1 MPTIHLRRQ
10 KRGKKTSS
18 GGMRLFGNRLK
29 HRLQG
34 YWLLIRADR
43 PIGIYLLLWPTLWAL
58 WFASQGQPDW
68 QIVLIFIT
76 GTVLMRSAGCAINDY
91 ADRHYDGHVA
101 RTKLRPLVT
110 GQITPREALGVF
122 IVLSLLAAGLL
133 LFLNTTTQLHAVI
146 AMALAAIYPFSKRYI
161 PLPQLVLGLA
171 FAWAIPMAFSA
182 EQGSTSL
189 ITWLLFVATV
199 LWTITYDT
207 EYAMVDRDDDLKIGV
222 KSSAILFGRYDRLI
236 IGILQVLV
244 IALLWWVGELTERG
258 NLYDIGLILG
268 AGIFAYQH
276 HLLRTQKKMH
286 YLRAFLNNNL
296 FGLVLFAALFLDYR
310 IYPLE

>member
-1 MPTIHLRRQ
+1 MPNNPLT
-10 KRGKKTSS
+10 
-18 GGMRLFGNRLK
+18 

-58 WFASQGQPDW
+58 WFAGQGQPDW

-76 GTVLMRSAGCAINDY
+76 GTILMRSAGCAINDY
-91 ADRHYDGHVA
+91 ADRHYDGHVE
-101 RTKLRPLVT
+101 RTKQRPLVT
-110 GQITPREALGVF
+110 GQITAREALGVF
-122 IVLSLLAAGLL
+122 IILSLLAAGLL
-133 LFLNTTTQLHAVI
+133 LLLNTATQIQALVAI
-146 AMALAAIYPFSKRYI
+146 ALAVIYPFSKRYI

-182 EQGSTSL
+182 QQGSTNL
-189 ITWLLFVATV
+189 ITWLLFAATV
-199 LWTITYDT
+199 LWTVAYDT
-207 EYAMVDRDDDLKIGV
+207 EYAMADREDDLKIGV

-236 IGILQVLV
+236 IGILQALV
-244 IALLWWVGELTERG
+244 IALLWWVGELTARG
-258 NLYDIGLILG
+258 NLYNIGLIIG
-268 AGIFAYQH
+268 VGVFAYQH
-276 HLLRTQKKMH
+276 RLLQTQKKLH